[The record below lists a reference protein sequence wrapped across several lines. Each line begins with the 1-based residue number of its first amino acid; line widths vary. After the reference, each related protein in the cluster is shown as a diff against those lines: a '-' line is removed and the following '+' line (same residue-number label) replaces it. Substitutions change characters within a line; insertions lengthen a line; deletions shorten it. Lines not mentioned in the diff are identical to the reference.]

1 MRVSREMPSHRRHHR
16 VNTPIDITINDHLY
30 SVSDWSL
37 GGFKIDNWDD
47 ESVNDGDE
55 LECNFSLPFQ
65 GFFLA
70 FNNQIRVIRRKENT
84 LATKFIDIDER
95 KTELLE
101 HFIEELVRGNMTPV
115 GDTLLRID
123 TPVTPVSVEP
133 DHNPRDDLPLK
144 RWPIKLILISS
155 LYTFAGIVLLL
166 YILFTL
172 WVNFL
177 SLQVETGVVVAPLEA
192 VMSPADGKIAEVTVK
207 LNQTMMKGEPIINID
222 NPKILEEIEHAKIN
236 IDRSKLLLERFH
248 HEKEVALDKL
258 QDYHGYSILKLQQM
272 ELHVE
277 TLRKQERMAHIQ
289 DGRLEHLFEI
299 GHVSKRDADMAA
311 TDHAHLKRE
320 VLTAVNLLN
329 EQNRNIQS
337 LEKGRFYSGDR
348 FELDVN
354 ELAFNIKQI
363 KKNINMDTQELLALN
378 QHKASLNL
386 YAPANGRL
394 VELFKHSG
402 STTKRGETIAVF
414 ERDEQR
420 KVEVFLTQEEVLEV
434 KMSQAARV
442 YFTSIDITVNAKVT
456 AIDRSYNAVDSNT
469 NKYTWHD
476 GRERNSKVTLQ
487 FVDLNTLP
495 SQKKITPGLPAV
507 VTFPNVG
514 VGMIGDFLRSFKIQ
528 LMRPEKLSADSH
540 APTI

>member
-1 MRVSREMPSHRRHHR
+1 MKVTRELPSHRRHHR
-16 VNTPIDITINDHLY
+16 VSTPIDITINDELY

-37 GGFKIDNWDD
+37 GGFKIDNWND

-133 DHNPRDDLPLK
+133 DHNPRNELPLS

-177 SLQVETGVVVAPLEA
+177 SLQVETGVVIAPIQA
-192 VMSPADGKIAEVTVK
+192 VVSPADGKISQVVAE
-207 LNQTMMKGEPIINID
+207 LNQPMIKGDQLINLN
-222 NPKILEEIEHAKIN
+222 NPNIQEEIERAKIK
-236 IDRSKLLLERFH
+236 IDRSKLLLERFIH
-248 HEKEVALDKL
+248 DKEVALDKL
-258 QDYHGYSILKLQQM
+258 QDYQGYSLLKLKQM

-289 DGRLEHLFEI
+289 DVRLEHLFRV
-299 GHVSKRDADMAA
+299 GHASKRDADMAA
-311 TDHAHLKRE
+311 ADHAQFKRE

-354 ELAFNIKQI
+354 ELAFNIKEI
-363 KKNINMDTQELLALN
+363 KKNIQMDSQELQALY
-378 QHKASLNL
+378 QHENSLNL
-386 YAPANGRL
+386 FAPANGRL

-402 STTKRGETIAVF
+402 STIKQGETIAVF

-420 KVEVFLTQEEVLEV
+420 QIEVFLTQEEVLEV
-434 KMSQAARV
+434 KMSQPARV
-442 YFTSIDITVNAKVT
+442 FFTSLDITVNAKVS
-456 AIDRSYNAVDSNT
+456 AIDRSYNSVDSLT
-469 NKYTWHD
+469 NRYTWHD

-528 LMRPEKLSADSH
+528 LKSPEKLREVNNGT
-540 APTI
+540 TI